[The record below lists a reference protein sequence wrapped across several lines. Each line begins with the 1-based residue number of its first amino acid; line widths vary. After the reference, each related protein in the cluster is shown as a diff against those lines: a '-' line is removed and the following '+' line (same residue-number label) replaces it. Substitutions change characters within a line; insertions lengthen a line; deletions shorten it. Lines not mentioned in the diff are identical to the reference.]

1 MTELLNVDVALERIL
16 SKIHPLAKE
25 NVALEQSLG
34 RTLAND
40 IFAAVSLPP
49 FDNSSMDGYAVY
61 AEDVSEASRQNR
73 VQLDVVMDI
82 LAGVTPTQ
90 SLLRGQAARIMTGAP
105 LPEGAN
111 AVIPV
116 EDTDGAWD
124 KESVAGSAKTVG
136 VFRPVNSGAYVRP
149 IGEEITAGDLMLTAG
164 TLIQPPQIGVLAAMG
179 HAEVKVSRCPRVVI
193 LSSGDELVGVDEALV
208 PGKIRNTNSYSLAAL
223 VQDIGGEAIRLPTA
237 PDSLDAIRE
246 LFEAAIDLAPDMIIS
261 SAGVS
266 VGAADYVY
274 ATLMQLGEVDF
285 WRINIRPGK
294 PLAFGMLQG
303 IPFFGLPGNPVSTMV
318 TFDVLVRPALYKQL
332 ERRDDTPY
340 ILATVAEDMTSDGRR
355 SYVRVKLE
363 YRDNRIVAYSTG
375 TQSSGALMSMA
386 LADGLLIVPEGM
398 TDIKAGSQLSVRVFR
413 MPQIVGLH

>member
-1 MTELLNVDVALERIL
+1 MTDLLNVDVALERIL
-16 SKIHPLAKE
+16 SKIRPLAKE
-25 NVALEQSLG
+25 SVALEQALG

-49 FDNSSMDGYAVY
+49 FDNSSMDGYAIY
-61 AEDVSEASRQNR
+61 AEDVSAASRQNR

-82 LAGVTPTQ
+82 PAGVTPTQ
-90 SLLRGQAARIMTGAP
+90 SLQNGQAARIMTGAP

-124 KESVAGSAKTVG
+124 KESVTEPAKTVG
-136 VFRPVNSGAYVRP
+136 VFRAVNSGAYVRP
-149 IGEEITAGDLMLTAG
+149 VGEEITAGDLMLTAG

-179 HAEVKVSRCPRVVI
+179 HAEVTVSRRPRVVI
-193 LSSGDELVGVDEALV
+193 LSSGDELIDINELLA

-223 VQDIGGEAIRLPTA
+223 VQDIGGEAIRLPTTR
-237 PDSLDAIRE
+237 DSLEAIRE
-246 LFEAAIDLAPDMIIS
+246 LFEAAIDLEPDMIIS
-261 SAGVS
+261 SAGMS

-274 ATLMQLGEVDF
+274 TTLMQLGEVEF

-318 TFDVLVRPALYKQL
+318 TFDVLARPALYKQL
-332 ERRDDTPY
+332 ERRDDTPF

-363 YRDNRIVAYSTG
+363 YQNNRIVAYSTG

-398 TDIKAGSQLSVRVFR
+398 KDIKAGSQLSVRIFR
-413 MPQIVGLH
+413 MPQIVGLP

>member
-1 MTELLNVDVALERIL
+1 
-16 SKIHPLAKE
+16 
-25 NVALEQSLG
+25 
-34 RTLAND
+34 
-40 IFAAVSLPP
+40 
-49 FDNSSMDGYAVY
+49 MDGYAVY
-61 AEDVSEASRQNR
+61 AEDVSAASRQNR
-73 VQLDVVMDI
+73 VQLDVVMHI
-82 LAGVTPTQ
+82 PAGVTPPQ
-90 SLLRGQAARIMTGAP
+90 SLQRGQAARIMTGAP

-111 AVIPV
+111 AIIPI

-124 KESVAGSAKTVG
+124 KESVTESAKTVG
-136 VFRPVNSGAYVRP
+136 VFRAVNSGAYVRP
-149 IGEEITAGDLMLTAG
+149 VGEEITAGDLMLTAG
-164 TLIQPPQIGVLAAMG
+164 TLIQPPQIGALAAMG
-179 HAEVKVSRCPRVVI
+179 HADVTVSRRPRVVI
-193 LSSGDELVGVDEALV
+193 LSSGDELIDLNEPLA
-208 PGKIRNTNSYSLAAL
+208 PGKIRNSNSYSLAAL
-223 VQDIGGEAIRLPTA
+223 VQDIGGEAIRLPTTR
-237 PDSLDAIRE
+237 DSLEAIRE
-246 LFEAAIDLAPDMIIS
+246 LFEAAIDLEPDMIIS
-261 SAGVS
+261 SAGMS

-274 ATLMQLGEVDF
+274 TMLMQLGEVEF

-318 TFDVLVRPALYKQL
+318 TFDVLARPALYKQL

-363 YRDNRIVAYSTG
+363 YQDNRIVAYSTG

-398 TDIKAGSQLSVRVFR
+398 TDINSGSQLSVRVFR